1 MNDVSNSY
9 ESLDVVKASEVPELV
24 AQCLAT
30 GTNLLIYG
38 EPGCGK
44 SSIIQGMA
52 ANGDYYLVTL
62 GAASLCEDTL
72 NGIPVYDAKTKT
84 THYAVPEWLQT
95 IYDNHEENPDK
106 PQILFLDEMTLAMT
120 EVKNGCQ
127 LLLTDRCVPTLPNMK
142 LPDNVVIVSA
152 TNTAEDSSDGE
163 DLSRPLKT
171 RFMSVRMTNSPDEYK
186 IYVQGIAEERFPHL
200 KEVLGPRFNV
210 FFDDVIDDMKEFW
223 CDNTKF
229 YGTNPRTL
237 MNLFK
242 TCDYIAGK
250 NGMLTFND
258 ANTVAKRTVGHRL
271 TSANWTAGA
280 PAKQTPV
287 KMATDNSLIPTDEAL
302 AMMTDGE
309 LEYTTR
315 TISQSKIATTKAG
328 IETMMKINVLRE
340 RKRLEA
346 ERNN

>member
-44 SSIIQGMA
+44 SSIIQQMA
-52 ANGDYYLVTL
+52 KDGEYFLVTL

-72 NGIPVYDAKTKT
+72 NGIPVYDATTKT
-84 THYAVPEWLQT
+84 THYAVPEWLET
-95 IYDNHEENPDK
+95 IFKNHEADPTK
-106 PQILFLDEMTLAMT
+106 PQILFIDELTLAIT
-120 EVKNGCQ
+120 EVRNGLQ
-127 LLLTDRCVPTLPNMK
+127 LLGTDRCVPTLPNMK

-186 IYVQGIAEERFPHL
+186 VYIHSIAEERFPNL
-200 KEVLGPRFNV
+200 KNVLGERFDV
-210 FFDDVIDDMKEFW
+210 FFDDVINDMKDYW

-229 YGTNPRTL
+229 YGTNPRTI

-242 TCDYIAGK
+242 TCEYIAGK
-250 NGMLTFND
+250 NGEITMMDVST
-258 ANTVAKRTVGHRL
+258 AAKRTVGHRVS
-271 TSANWTAGA
+271 SANWTPEA
-280 PAKQTPV
+280 PAKVVST
-287 KMATDNSLIPTDEAL
+287 KMSTDDTIIPSDEAL
-302 AMMTDGE
+302 EMMDENE
-309 LEYTTR
+309 LTYTAEAITR
-315 TISQSKIATTKAG
+315 NKIATTKKG
-328 IETMMKINVLRE
+328 IEAIIKINVLKE
-340 RKRLEA
+340 RLKNKDR
-346 ERNN
+346 